1 MQPRLLE
8 KLDAAV
14 FAAPSPRRTAITQY
28 AWSDGKAIVS

>member
-8 KLDAAV
+8 KVDAGV
-14 FAAPSPRRTAITQY
+14 VAAPRRAAITQY